1 MSPLFLLDTNI
12 LIHYARR
19 NEIGEGIEIQYQL
32 FTTPTIPLVSYVS
45 EAEARAFA
53 EFRGWGQPALKQL
66 SFLFSVFRIVPMD
79 SPALLPAYI
88 EIDVYSRRQGIKM
101 GKNDLWI
108 AATARVTGATILT
121 TDQDFDHLNG
131 TLLQRDYIQLPPTS

>member
-1 MSPLFLLDTNI
+1 VSPLYLLDTNI

-19 NEIGEGIEIQYQL
+19 NELGERIENRYQL
-32 FTTPTIPLVSYVS
+32 FTATSIPLVSYVS

-53 EFRGWGQPALKQL
+53 IYRDWGVPALTQL

-79 SPALLPAYI
+79 SPDLLPAYV
-88 EIDVYSRRQGIKM
+88 EIDVYSRRKGMKM

-108 AATARVTGATILT
+108 AATAKVTGATVLT
-121 TDQDFDHLNG
+121 TDQDFDHLDG
-131 TLLQRDYIQLPPTS
+131 ILLKRDYVSLSTVE

>member
-1 MSPLFLLDTNI
+1 MSHLFLLDTNI

-19 NEIGEGIEIQYQL
+19 NAIGERIERDYQL
-32 FTTPTIPLVSYVS
+32 FTTPSIPLVFYVS

-53 EFRGWGQPALKQL
+53 TYRLWGEPALAQL

-79 SPALLPAYI
+79 SPDLLPAYV
-88 EIDVYSRRQGIKM
+88 ELDVYSHRRGIKM

-108 AATARVTGATILT
+108 AATAKVTGATILT
-121 TDQDFDHLNG
+121 TDQDFDHLHG
-131 TLLQRDYIQLPPTS
+131 TLLEREYISPTEVK

>member
-1 MSPLFLLDTNI
+1 MIPLYLLDTNI

-19 NEIGEGIEIQYQL
+19 NEVGEEIESRYQL
-32 FTTPTIPLVSYVS
+32 FTTPTVPLVSYVS

-53 EFRGWGQPALKQL
+53 TFRYWGEPALTQL
-66 SFLFSVFRIVPMD
+66 SFLFSIFRIVPMD
-79 SPALLPAYI
+79 SPDLLTAYI
-88 EIDVYSRRQGIKM
+88 EIGVYSRRKGFRM

-121 TDQDFDHLNG
+121 TDQDFDHLNSI
-131 TLLQRDYIQLPPTS
+131 LLQRDYIALSESK